1 MMAIKLYSW
10 PRSSGTRISWALEEL
25 GLAYEYVQ
33 IDAAKREH
41 RAPEYLAINPHG
53 KVPALAD
60 GELSFFESGAILL
73 HLGDKYGIDKGLWP
87 GGNAQPRADA
97 LSWTVWS
104 MAELGPY
111 MMQTMYHGMDTPFS
125 YKPQDRSAAAA
136 EYSFAQFDRCLDA
149 IEARL
154 ETRDHLLGNFTLV
167 DIAAASWLMI
177 GTAFGVK
184 LDTHPRLA
192 AWFKGCAARPAL
204 KRAR

>member
-1 MMAIKLYSW
+1 MASLRHWRKSRRCWSRIFRWRAVRPTRTSCRTSRCWDSRGRLRSALPLARGSFRVYAACPCPDKESMMAIKLYSW

-25 GLAYEYVQ
+25 ALPYEYVQ
-33 IDAAKREH
+33 LDAAKREH

-111 MMQTMYHGMDTPFS
+111 MMQTMYHGMDTPF
-125 YKPQDRSAAAA
+125 
-136 EYSFAQFDRCLDA
+136 
-149 IEARL
+149 
-154 ETRDHLLGNFTLV
+154 
-167 DIAAASWLMI
+167 
-177 GTAFGVK
+177 
-184 LDTHPRLA
+184 
-192 AWFKGCAARPAL
+192 
-204 KRAR
+204 